1 MSFAISENLP
11 IFAALQKR
19 LTPMELYISSIK
31 EYLQGE
37 DIVNIIIDNLHL
49 IHENPDSRDYV
60 INQIGDFLK
69 TLREDLTILVE
80 TEYVDKVYRDSYY
93 TLYSTKLRGY
103 HRNCVRISFFTPE
116 FNESTPLTVENID
129 SIKHAYSGFLVVRPL
144 AECCIGRNVISP
156 SAKKST
162 YPDMAI
168 CKAQIASTCMGI
180 KMQATGFPHS
190 SQDGE
195 MMSCAET
202 TVWAIL
208 EYFGNKY
215 SDYHPIMPSDILA
228 ALKPFAYERQLP
240 SGGLSFEQISIALKS
255 QGFGCKV
262 YEQSNPMFQE
272 LFTCYIESG
281 IPLAVCIQT
290 AEFGH
295 AVVCIGRNQT
305 DRRIIESKG
314 TYPVLGKGYYY
325 VWNKSI
331 DNFIFNDDNLPCYQP
346 TTFQKP
352 TAYYGSTEW
361 DSGEI
366 THFIVPL
373 HPKVYLDAE
382 LAINASNYFV
392 IHKLKAPSHSVI
404 RTFLASNRTYR
415 EYIMKNKDMDETA
428 KQIYLQIDMPKF
440 VWVTE
445 IADKTSFY
453 ANKVNGLV
461 LLDATGSNIDNEG
474 YSSLLFYQIN
484 GTGTFFNKEI
494 RWFENIPISLPTHF
508 EAFNE
513 NLK

>member
-1 MSFAISENLP
+1 
-11 IFAALQKR
+11 
-19 LTPMELYISSIK
+19 MELYISSVK

-37 DIVNIIIDNLHL
+37 DIVNVIIDNLHL
-49 IHENPDSRDYV
+49 IHENPDSRQYV
-60 INQIGDFLK
+60 IHHIAKFLQ

-93 TLYSTKLRGY
+93 TLYSTKLRNY
-103 HRNCVRISFFTPE
+103 HRNCVRISFFTPD
-116 FNESTPLTVENID
+116 FNEDTALTVDSID
-129 SIKHAYSGFLVVRPL
+129 SIKRAYLGFLVIRPL

-156 SAKKST
+156 LAKNST
-162 YPDMAI
+162 YSDMAI
-168 CKAQIASTCMGI
+168 CKAQISSTCMGI

-215 SDYHPIMPSDILA
+215 SDYRPIMPSDILA

-240 SGGLSFEQISIALKS
+240 SGGLSFEQISIALKK

-281 IPLAVCIQT
+281 IPLSVCIQT
-290 AEFGH
+290 NDFGH
-295 AVVCIGRNQT
+295 AVVCVGRNKTERQV
-305 DRRIIESKG
+305 IEEKG
-314 TYPVLGKGYYY
+314 MYSVLGNNYY

-331 DNFIFNDDNLPCYQP
+331 DHFIFNDDNYPCYQP
-346 TTFQKP
+346 TTFQHP
-352 TAYYGSTEW
+352 TAYYQRSEW
-361 DSGEI
+361 DSGKI

-373 HPKVYLDAE
+373 HPRVYLDAE
-382 LAINASNYFV
+382 LAINASNYLA
-392 IHKLKAPSHSVI
+392 IHKLKVPPQSVI

-415 EYIMKNKDMDETA
+415 EYIIKNEDMNETE
-428 KQIYLQIDMPKF
+428 KQVYLHIDMPKF

-445 IADKTSFY
+445 IADKASFF
-453 ANKVNGLV
+453 ANKVNGLI

-484 GTGTFFNKEI
+484 GIGTFFNEEI

-508 EAFNE
+508 KTFNE

>member
-1 MSFAISENLP
+1 
-11 IFAALQKR
+11 
-19 LTPMELYISSIK
+19 MELYISTVK
-31 EYLQGE
+31 EFLRE
-37 DIVNIIIDNLHL
+37 KEVAKIIIDNLHL
-49 IHENPDSRDYV
+49 IHDNEDSRRYV
-60 INQIGDFLK
+60 GERIADFLK
-69 TLREDLTILVE
+69 TLCEDLTILVE

-93 TLYSTKLRGY
+93 ALYSTKLREY
-103 HRNCVRISFFTPE
+103 HRNCVRISFFKPD
-116 FNESTPLTVENID
+116 FNESTEINVENIGTIRD
-129 SIKHAYSGFLVVRPL
+129 AYLGFLVVRPL

-156 SAKKST
+156 AAKKNT
-162 YPDMAI
+162 YPDMCI
-168 CKAQIASTCMGI
+168 CKASIPSTCLGI
-180 KMQATGFPHS
+180 KMLATGFPHS

-215 SDYHPIMPSDILA
+215 SDYRPVMPSDILT

-262 YEQSNPMFQE
+262 YECSNPMFKE

-290 AEFGH
+290 ETFGH
-295 AVVCIGRNQT
+295 AVVCIGRN
-305 DRRIIESKG
+305 RIEHSGIDQSSIEG
-314 TYPVLGKGYYY
+314 NDYYF
-325 VWNKSI
+325 WNKSI
-331 DNFIFNDDNLPCYQP
+331 DKFIFNDDNFPCYQP
-346 TTFQKP
+346 TTFSTP
-352 TAYYGSTEW
+352 TYYYNIDEW
-361 DSGEI
+361 NDGKI

-373 HPKVYLDAE
+373 HPKVYVDAE
-382 LAINASNYFV
+382 LAIKASNYLA
-392 IHKLKAPSHSVI
+392 INKLQIPKKSVI

-415 EYIMKNKDMDETA
+415 EYIMRNVDMTEEE
-428 KQIYLQIDMPKF
+428 KLIYLQIDMPKF

-445 IADKTSFY
+445 ISDMASFL
-453 ANKVNGLV
+453 ANKVNSLI

-474 YSSLLFYQIN
+474 YSSLLFYQTKGI
-484 GTGTFFNKEI
+484 GTFFDKKD
-494 RWFENIPISLPTHF
+494 RWFNNIPISLSSYF